1 MFYLVEITTY
11 VNSTPDAYAVY
22 SYDSM
27 DGAVAAFHQKMSG
40 AMRNENY
47 ASELCIVIDSF
58 GATRRSEHWVRQNV
72 AE

>member
-1 MFYLVEITTY
+1 MYYLVEITTY
-11 VNSTPDAYAVY
+11 NNGTSDAHAVY
-22 SYDSM
+22 AYDNE

-47 ASELCIVIDSF
+47 ASELCIVFDSF
-58 GATRRSEHWVRQNV
+58 GAMHRSEHWVRQNV